1 MYYAGTGT
9 LPWSVIVAA
18 LIYALLPTTVLMG
31 KHIDKLPYDAP
42 AGTRTLPVLLGEG
55 RAKAVTQGMM
65 IAFYV
70 GIVAL
75 VAVRALPWPAL
86 LIVLAVPRLVRTLK
100 AFNQPRPTEPP
111 RRESGVATVV
121 GAARVPAH
129 PARRRPAHRRPAALA
144 ALAGRRLTPAPASGH
159 NFGEVVAIGRHN
171 YRVVVAVAGG

>member
-1 MYYAGTGT
+1 
-9 LPWSVIVAA
+9 
-18 LIYALLPTTVLMG
+18 MG
-31 KHIDKLPYDAP
+31 KHIDKLPYDGP

-86 LIVLAVPRLVRTLK
+86 LIVLAVPLLVRTLR

-111 RRESGVATVV
+111 RRLSRCGRC
-121 GAARVPAH
+121 G
-129 PARRRPAHRRPAALA
+129 
-144 ALAGRRLTPAPASGH
+144 GRRSRSCTPGGPVACSSAVCCSGCS
-159 NFGEVVAIGRHN
+159 GR
-171 YRVVVAVAGG
+171 RSPDQPLPRSRQLVTCRSAGSR